1 VARVHSRLPRS
12 HKLVP
17 DECLAHL
24 NRWAKLY
31 QKYNMTPEQIARMIT
46 EDIKVNRGLLS
57 EAWPDSLGPNE
68 KIPAAAD
75 VPNETP
81 KLPSDDQWRDVHGY
95 TAADLIEELR
105 KLPPDTPIVARVTD
119 RGGWLNEIVSVS
131 NGIMKN
137 DKLEIG
143 ILNLEER
150 TFDDEEDS
158 WDEKYPEP

>member
-1 VARVHSRLPRS
+1 MNHEGPSNCETKTWPTLTGGPSRI
-12 HKLVP
+12 KIIWKG
-17 DECLAHL
+17 D
-24 NRWAKLY
+24 K
-31 QKYNMTPEQIARMIT
+31 MTPEQIARMIT
-46 EDIKVNRGLLS
+46 EDVHINRGLLS

-68 KIPAAAD
+68 KIPAATD
-75 VPNETP
+75 VPKETP

-119 RGGWLNEIVSVS
+119 RSGWLNEIVSVNS
-131 NGIMKN
+131 GIMKS

-143 ILNLEER
+143 ILNLEEG
-150 TFDDEEDS
+150 TFDAEEDS